1 MGTRDDGA
9 PILSAMAG
17 DPEMRERLEAFVLAL
32 GEQVDELQDLESEGN
47 WKALEAHARRLGEE
61 ASALGFAPL
70 GEAAVATQQA
80 CLLAQERRPSR
91 SDAGVREALLA
102 LTDVARRVRLG
113 HRGAMP

>member
-17 DPEMRERLEAFVLAL
+17 EPEFRERLEAFVLGL
-32 GEQVDELQDLESEGN
+32 GERVDQLQDLESQGDWKGLEGG
-47 WKALEAHARRLGEE
+47 ARRLGEE
-61 ASALGFAPL
+61 SLTLGFEPL
-70 GEAAVATQQA
+70 REVAEAVQHA
-80 CLLAQERRPSR
+80 CVLAQTTHPSR
-91 SDAGVREALLA
+91 ADTAVREALLS

>member
-17 DPEMRERLEAFVLAL
+17 EPEVRERLEAFVLGL
-32 GEQVDELQDLESEGN
+32 GERVDQLQDLESARA
-47 WKALEAHARRLGEE
+47 WKTLGAEARRLGEE
-61 ASALGFAPL
+61 ALALGFAPL
-70 GEAAVATQQA
+70 GDAGSAVEYA
-80 CLLAQERRPSR
+80 CALAQERHASR
-91 SDAGVREALLA
+91 ADPAIHEALVA

>member
-9 PILSAMAG
+9 PILSSMAG

-32 GEQVDELQDLESEGN
+32 GERVDQLQDLESEGN
-47 WKALEAHARRLGEE
+47 WKELEAHARGLGEE
-61 ASALGFAPL
+61 ALALGFAPL
-70 GEAAVATQQA
+70 GEAAVATQRA

-91 SDAGVREALLA
+91 PDAGVRETLLA